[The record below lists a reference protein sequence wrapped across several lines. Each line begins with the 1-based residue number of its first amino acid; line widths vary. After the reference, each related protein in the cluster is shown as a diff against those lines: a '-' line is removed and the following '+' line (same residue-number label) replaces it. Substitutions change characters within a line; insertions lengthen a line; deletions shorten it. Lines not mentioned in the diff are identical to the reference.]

1 MFVVKVTIE
10 RNEASVT
17 KEDRY
22 YTFIDAFVANDVYNH
37 YVDFIKRDKNRE
49 TRFGEVRFA
58 SCQLYDAKIEER
70 EEAENLA
77 RSNQATCLR
86 DSNRRTTEAI
96 GNLSSKSHE
105 CS

>member
-1 MFVVKVTIE
+1 MHLSLMT
-10 RNEASVT
+10 
-17 KEDRY
+17 
-22 YTFIDAFVANDVYNH
+22 VYNH

-77 RSNQATCLR
+77 RSNPSHLLARQQQTH
-86 DSNRRTTEAI
+86 NRGYRQLTGPIERR
-96 GNLSSKSHE
+96 G
-105 CS
+105 

>member
-1 MFVVKVTIE
+1 VFVVKVTIE

-58 SCQLYDAKIEER
+58 SCQLKIEER